1 MKILIAILILSLLIF
16 VHEFGHF
23 VVAKICGVHVK
34 EFSLGMGPR
43 LLKFKRKDTLY
54 SIKLFLFGGSCAMS
68 GMDENGDETGEG
80 SYLSKSVWKRMA
92 IVVAGATV
100 NIVFVP
106 EIGYSLDKVINTN
119 PEGTDSD
126 EILTST
132 DFVTIG
138 SHQGITLSNIHHDYR
153 IKVQF
158 VKS

>member
-1 MKILIAILILSLLIF
+1 M
-16 VHEFGHF
+16 
-23 VVAKICGVHVK
+23 
-34 EFSLGMGPR
+34 
-43 LLKFKRKDTLY
+43 
-54 SIKLFLFGGSCAMS
+54 SCAIF
-68 GMDENGDETGEG
+68 G
-80 SYLSKSVWKRMA
+80 SAHTIGFESNTLQKVVSESVDYDS
-92 IVVAGATV
+92 TV

-106 EIGYSLDKVINTN
+106 EIGYSLDKVIVTN